1 MSERKRKDHLDDDDD
16 IKRRHVDAEA
26 DDDEHKVIYTCMSL
40 YCDFNKSRLST
51 IKVLHIT
58 IYNVYR
64 DILGCGR
71 RRKQHI
77 KYNRY
82 MRVSTVSCHMF
93 IEAVNSSKMILC
105 IG

>member
-1 MSERKRKDHLDDDDD
+1 MSERKRKDHLDDKDD

-26 DDDEHKVIYTCMSL
+26 NDDEHKVSYTCMIL
-40 YCDFNKSRLST
+40 YCYYPLTRVDYLKL
-51 IKVLHIT
+51 KCCT

-64 DILGCGR
+64 NILGWGR

-82 MRVSTVSCHMF
+82 IRVSTVSCHMF
-93 IEAVNSSKMILC
+93 IERVQ
-105 IG
+105 